1 MTPRRW
7 MLCCWYDQRNNGSQ
21 EARRRQAAGCC
32 GPQSAVVNVFLI
44 SPASAGISNYSLVEM
59 SFNLAKSEKAKGQ

>member
-1 MTPRRW
+1 MTSVITGHRKPDADK
-7 MLCCWYDQRNNGSQ
+7 L
-21 EARRRQAAGCC
+21 QAAVADNQLWLAC
-32 GPQSAVVNVFLI
+32 FLI